1 MARSKTSKNWLK
13 EHFKDPYVQRSWKD
27 GLRSRAAYKLLE
39 VQQKDRLINPGMTVI
54 DLGAAPGGWTQV
66 VSEIIGA
73 KGHTIAMDILPMD
86 PFADVHFIQG
96 DFTDDVVY
104 QALLDSLDGDNVDVV
119 LSDMAP
125 NMSGNRSVDQAK
137 SMYLCE
143 LAVAFAAQV
152 LKSGGSLLIKIFQGE
167 GFDPLLRV
175 VRQQYDKV
183 VTRKPNAS
191 RDRSREVYWLC
202 QGFKKD

>member
-1 MARSKTSKNWLK
+1 MARSKTSKNWLN
-13 EHFKDPYVQRSWKD
+13 EHFKDLYVQCSWKD

-39 VQQKDRLINPGMTVI
+39 VQQKYRLINPGMTVI

-66 VSEIIGA
+66 VSEMIGA
-73 KGHTIAMDILPMD
+73 NGHIIAMDMLAMD

-96 DFTDDVVY
+96 DFTDDVIY
-104 QALLDSLDGDNVDVV
+104 QSLLDAIDGDNVDVV

-125 NMSGNRSVDQAK
+125 NISGNRSVDQAK

-152 LKSGGSLLIKIFQGE
+152 LKPDGSLLIKIFQGE
-167 GFDPLLRV
+167 GFDSLLRV

-183 VTRKPNAS
+183 ITRKPNAS
-191 RDRSREVYWLC
+191 RDRSREVYLLC
-202 QGFKKD
+202 HGFKKD